1 MHQTQYIIYLIFLLL
16 NYKFIQAQSN
26 TFSKLY
32 PLKPLLASVFTSIEI
47 DDNSYYVVGVGSI
60 DSPGYPTASLFMRTN
75 LIGEIEKITAIKDT
89 NNCFETWFQ
98 SLVLDHDGNLV
109 THGVSRH
116 PMDSNFL
123 SFIKYNKDGEL
134 VIFKTFSASHDKIF
148 EMSHCMKK
156 NENDEYYMTVR
167 SNPDEYNST
176 FFNFKL
182 DKNGNILWKKE
193 FKMNAVN
200 CSLIRMALT
209 KNGFIIGATISP
221 DSYPTKNG
229 INQYAILSFDSIG
242 NVLWEKYSDP
252 KEDWFGAYGGVEVN
266 DKSEII
272 FFSGKG
278 NIIYPQAPSDQFN
291 WDWCG
296 VKFDSNGNLI
306 KKTFMRSKESTDI
319 GNKNLM
325 GSTKLNN
332 NEGYISVGQDLI
344 ENVSHGWIIK
354 LSDSGDSVWMRHYRV
369 KDSIDN
375 IFQLR
380 SIKEDNLGNLVG
392 IGERLDLERKDF
404 NRQQGWMIK
413 IDKYGCLIPGCQLVN
428 TKQEKENKQILET
441 YPNPAN
447 EYISFRIYNDGGK
460 ENYSYKLYDIEGKI
474 VITDFNML
482 SDETQIIHVNELSN
496 GTYILKVYLNNR
508 NIREEK
514 ITIIH

>member
-1 MHQTQYIIYLIFLLL
+1 MSNKRCFGYLFFGLLICNL
-16 NYKFIQAQSN
+16 IQAQSN

-32 PLKPLLASVFTSIEI
+32 PLIPLLSSTFTSIEI
-47 DDNSYYVVGVGSI
+47 DDNSYYVIGVGSI
-60 DSPGYPTASLFMRTN
+60 DAPGYPAASLFMRTN
-75 LIGEIEKITAIKDT
+75 LNGEIEKFSSIIDT
-89 NNCFETWFQ
+89 NNNFETWFQ
-98 SLVLDHDGNLV
+98 SLVMDHDGNLV
-109 THGVSRH
+109 THGVSRN
-116 PMDSNFL
+116 PKDSNFL

-134 VIFKTFSASHDKIF
+134 ILLKTFSASQIRMF

-156 NENDEYYMTVR
+156 NERDEYYMTVR
-167 SNPDEYNST
+167 SNPDEYNSS

-193 FKMNAVN
+193 FKMNALN

-209 KNGFIIGATISP
+209 LNGFIIGVTISP

-242 NVLWEKYSDP
+242 NVLWEKYSDR

-278 NIIYPQAPSDQFN
+278 NIIYPQAPYDQFH

-296 VKFDSNGNLI
+296 VKLDSNGNLL
-306 KKTFMRSKESTDI
+306 KKTFMRSKVSTDI

-354 LSDSGDSVWMRHYRV
+354 FSDSGDSLWMRHYRV

-380 SIKEDNLGNLVG
+380 SIKEDKFGNLVG
-392 IGERLDLERKDF
+392 IGERLDLERRDF

-428 TKQEKENKQILET
+428 TNQQKDKKLILEI

-447 EYISFRIYNDGGK
+447 EFISFRIYNDLGK
-460 ENYSYKLYDIEGKI
+460 EKYSYKLYDIEGKI
-474 VITDFNML
+474 VIADFNML

-496 GTYILKVYLNNR
+496 GTYILKVYLNNN
-508 NIREEK
+508 NIKEEK